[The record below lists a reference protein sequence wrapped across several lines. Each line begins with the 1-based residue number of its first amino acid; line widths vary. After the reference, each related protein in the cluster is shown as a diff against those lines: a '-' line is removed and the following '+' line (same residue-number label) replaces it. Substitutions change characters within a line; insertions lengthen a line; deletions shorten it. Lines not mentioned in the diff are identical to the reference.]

1 MSMILLGHTKR
12 EVECS
17 VLRLLNHLQRPLL
30 FISLCVRGSSYVY
43 AACEIDRDS
52 QEVKR

>member
-1 MSMILLGHTKR
+1 MLSAEIVK
-12 EVECS
+12 
-17 VLRLLNHLQRPLL
+17 VLLQRPLL
-30 FISLCVRGSSYVY
+30 FISLCVRGSSYLY

>member
-17 VLRLLNHLQRPLL
+17 VLRLLSD
-30 FISLCVRGSSYVY
+30 IATSSLVY
-43 AACEIDRDS
+43 KFVCSRLELCNAACEIDRDS